1 MSGDKPLS
9 GGLGSQ
15 GSVPEPTDAESILNS
30 RNQSSTPVPTPLRK
44 GFSKIKKNILS
55 RKNSGQMG
63 SSSVDKQTPQETR
76 YNHTTDSTAH
86 VPQTPRES
94 PPNQPLDTHQQTQ
107 NPVGPVPV
115 HANPS
120 GSSQHQTGMKSLFEK
135 AIHPSRRKSSQSPS
149 KGIGSF
155 INQHILHKHPS
166 SHPSSPDQKTPQ
178 PSQGIQKSSSHHYV
192 QTNTKNRN
200 NTPSTGQEVPK
211 RASSA
216 IHTKPSRSPLGS
228 AEDTNRISHSS
239 EFPTPSKP
247 VDIRGNGRTRPS
259 TSRAGG
265 FFDTPLHASP
275 TSNASP
281 VGTPRSNSKSPS
293 QSSVTSNGHRPGPG
307 KSLMP
312 RQRNPYD
319 NTSYES
325 WPHSPE
331 FDCFT
336 YAVSGSL
343 NMTPQG
349 TGFECI
355 NPANPFSPG
364 YKSGSAPADS
374 DNQGTGM
381 GQTSQGSNYKLV
393 KPESIEHVPRKLRSN
408 YVPPYAKRVVPR
420 LSSKYVLL
428 DENKNIGSGATAVI
442 RCVTLKNPKDNE
454 KKLKFAIKAYR
465 RKADDE
471 SESSYIAKLTSEWL
485 VQCRME
491 HPNVV
496 KAYDLCLDSH
506 IFPLYSDT
514 WCILM
519 DFCPRGDLLS
529 LISDRHDRLNRKD
542 FECMIKQ
549 ILRGVAY
556 IHSQGIAHRD
566 LKPENI
572 LITSKGALRITD
584 FGACD
589 VLCDPGNTEK
599 LPSALSQSNGVFGSD
614 PFMAPEILTP
624 GSYNAFYA
632 DMWSCAIILHN
643 IYFRTYPFRK
653 AVTTDQLYNKYLK
666 AWREYNLI
674 CDVQNIR
681 VSKTLP
687 YLKSV
692 CDLPDP
698 MQRLFFCLANPVP
711 EQRML
716 ALEALSMDYVQKIE
730 CCCCDEHEVTTH
742 EPEQCLKWNDPPMC
756 QTSSCH
762 NHY

>member
-9 GGLGSQ
+9 GLGNQ
-15 GSVPEPTDAESILNS
+15 GSVPEGTDAETILRS
-30 RNQSSTPVPTPLRK
+30 RNQSTTPVPSPLRK
-44 GFSKIKKNILS
+44 GFSKIKHNILS
-55 RKNSGQMG
+55 RKNSGQLRPG
-63 SSSVDKQTPQETR
+63 SVDRQTPQETR
-76 YNHTTDSTAH
+76 YGPTNDSMAH
-86 VPQTPRES
+86 VPDTPRES
-94 PPNQPLDTHQQTQ
+94 PPLRESDAHQRTET
-107 NPVGPVPV
+107 PARPVPI
-115 HANPS
+115 HPNSS
-120 GSSQHQTGMKSLFEK
+120 GGPQHHSGVKSLFEK
-135 AIHPSRRKSSQSPS
+135 AIHPSRGKSSQSPS

-166 SHPSSPDQKTPQ
+166 SDASPPDQK
-178 PSQGIQKSSSHHYV
+178 PSQGIQKSNSHHYL
-192 QTNTKNRN
+192 QSDKTK
-200 NTPSTGQEVPK
+200 PSAVSKPHDVPK

-216 IHTKPSRSPLGS
+216 IHPKASRSPPGI
-228 AEDTNRISHSS
+228 ADNDANRVSRSS
-239 EFPTPSKP
+239 EFPTSSKP
-247 VDIRGNGRTRPS
+247 MDIRSNGKNKP
-259 TSRAGG
+259 RAGG

-275 TSNASP
+275 TSGSPAS
-281 VGTPRSNSKSPS
+281 TPHSSKSPS
-293 QSSVTSNGHRPGPG
+293 QSSVTSNGFRPGPG
-307 KSLMP
+307 KPLVP
-312 RQRNPYD
+312 RQRNPYL

-331 FDCFT
+331 YDCYT

-364 YKSGSAPADS
+364 YKKQDTSSQTNANGASGNQPSSEGAGT
-374 DNQGTGM
+374 NQGSDY
-381 GQTSQGSNYKLV
+381 QLV
-393 KPESIEHVPRKLRSN
+393 KPKNIEQVPRKLRPT

-428 DENKNIGSGATAVI
+428 EETKDLGSGATAVI
-442 RCVTLKNPKDNE
+442 RCVSLKNPKENE
-454 KKLKFAIKAYR
+454 KKLRFAIKAYR

-471 SESSYIAKLTSEWL
+471 SESFYISKLTSEWL

-514 WCILM
+514 WCIIM
-519 DFCPRGDLLS
+519 DFCPKGDLLS
-529 LISDRHDRLNRKD
+529 LISNRHDRLTRRD
-542 FECMIKQ
+542 FECMVKQ

-572 LITSKGALRITD
+572 LITSNGALRITD

-632 DMWSCAIILHN
+632 DMWSCAIVIHT

-666 AWREYNLI
+666 AWREYNLM

-687 YLKSV
+687 YLKPV
-692 CDLPDP
+692 CDLPEP
-698 MQRLFFCLANPVP
+698 MQRLFFCLANPVS
-711 EQRML
+711 EERML
-716 ALEALSMDYVQKIE
+716 ALEALSMDYVQNIE

-742 EPEQCLKWNDPPMC
+742 EPEPCLKWNDPPMC
-756 QTSSCH
+756 ETS
-762 NHY
+762 NHHYHG